1 MSVMSSVSTSSGRS
15 EEGGE
20 RESSFAAA
28 WRALV
33 GAVVGLWRS
42 PRYALPALA
51 SLALGLGAA
60 TAVFAVFSALVLR
73 PLPFPEEERLVRVG
87 FPGAAPVLAPEEL
100 ALSAPFLR
108 DYQQLNSV
116 FEGVETERSWAG
128 RLEIGQRALRVGP
141 QLVSRG
147 FFDMLGVQALEGRL
161 FTARGPSPD
170 GFDVIVLR
178 EGFWRRELGGAP
190 VVGKTLRYEGRP
202 VKVLGI
208 LRDDQAIPCF
218 MDVWIPENQAEQTQR
233 MHFMGR
239 GIARLAKGVT
249 LEAARARLAEVS
261 KDAGVRTPSGSP
273 LTAQLRPLRES
284 LVQPQRAWIA
294 LLLAAVI
301 AFLLLAA
308 ANVSALLA
316 TRASARAHEWAVR
329 RALGSSAWGLV
340 RQSALDA
347 GLIGVLGAALG
358 FVLAHF
364 AVELANREY
373 YEVIGNTP
381 ARLDA
386 RVVTA
391 CVLATL
397 ICALAG
403 ALAPLLTL
411 RRIHPADALRGEG
424 RSTEK
429 PRARRLRQALLIF
442 QVAVTSVLL
451 INAGLIIRSV
461 RSLLAVD
468 AGFSSRDVVT
478 AGITLPLE
486 PIGKLSPEERQ
497 RAFEA
502 RTKLV
507 IAKARAVLERL
518 RRMRGAAH
526 ATVTIDVPFDFH
538 SWPVRLLLPAPS
550 TQQEVTAIVH
560 FVGPGYFETLGTRLL
575 SGTDF
580 GDEITVSERPVCMVS
595 HAFARA
601 LGVRDAVGRHLRWRD
616 AGPPPGLDLEI
627 IGMVEDTIED
637 DLTAPP
643 PLQLY
648 VPFAAGALS
657 VSGPTIAAFQV
668 ALRGDDPAALARE
681 LPLTIKEV
689 LPDAALSGTRRMDE
703 WVNKSFWQRSA
714 LSHVLSALA
723 LAAGVLSAIGLFGIT
738 SFTVNQRTGEVGIRR
753 ALGATRG
760 AVLSLVLFETL
771 RLVAIGA
778 LLGAVASWFSRQLLA
793 AFLFGIAPLDPL
805 TYVAVGI
812 GVAFVALLAALAPAL
827 AASRVNP
834 THALTWR

>member
-1 MSVMSSVSTSSGRS
+1 
-15 EEGGE
+15 
-20 RESSFAAA
+20 
-28 WRALV
+28 
-33 GAVVGLWRS
+33 
-42 PRYALPALA
+42 
-51 SLALGLGAA
+51 
-60 TAVFAVFSALVLR
+60 
-73 PLPFPEEERLVRVG
+73 
-87 FPGAAPVLAPEEL
+87 
-100 ALSAPFLR
+100 
-108 DYQQLNSV
+108 
-116 FEGVETERSWAG
+116 
-128 RLEIGQRALRVGP
+128 
-141 QLVSRG
+141 
-147 FFDMLGVQALEGRL
+147 
-161 FTARGPSPD
+161 
-170 GFDVIVLR
+170 
-178 EGFWRRELGGAP
+178 
-190 VVGKTLRYEGRP
+190 
-202 VKVLGI
+202 
-208 LRDDQAIPCF
+208 
-218 MDVWIPENQAEQTQR
+218 
-233 MHFMGR
+233 
-239 GIARLAKGVT
+239 
-249 LEAARARLAEVS
+249 
-261 KDAGVRTPSGSP
+261 
-273 LTAQLRPLRES
+273 
-284 LVQPQRAWIA
+284 
-294 LLLAAVI
+294 
-301 AFLLLAA
+301 
-308 ANVSALLA
+308 
-316 TRASARAHEWAVR
+316 
-329 RALGSSAWGLV
+329 
-340 RQSALDA
+340 
-347 GLIGVLGAALG
+347 VLGAALG

-364 AVELANREY
+364 AVEIANREY

-381 ARLDA
+381 ARLDG

-397 ICALAG
+397 ICTLAG

-411 RRIHPADALRGEG
+411 RRVHPADALRGEG

-442 QVAVTSVLL
+442 QVAITSVLL

-497 RAFEA
+497 QAFEA
-502 RTKLV
+502 RTELI

-518 RRMRGAAH
+518 RQMRGAAH

-538 SWPVRLLLPAPS
+538 SWPVRLVLPTQSAQSGTPEGA
-550 TQQEVTAIVH
+550 QQEVTAIVH
-560 FVGPGYFETLGTRLL
+560 FVGPGYFDTLGTRLL

-580 GDEITVSERPVCMVS
+580 GNELTASGRPVCMVS
-595 HAFARA
+595 QAFARA

-627 IGMVEDTIED
+627 IGMVEDTIEN

-681 LPLTIKEV
+681 LPLTIKKV

-738 SFTVNQRTGEVGIRR
+738 SFSVTQRTGEVGIRR
-753 ALGATRG
+753 ALGATRA
-760 AVLSLVLFETL
+760 AVLSLVLLETL

-805 TYVAVGI
+805 TYLAVGI
-812 GVAFVALLAALAPAL
+812 GVALVALLAALAPAL